1 MQQSLGMQDSI
12 PKKRVKV
19 LEIRER
25 LTSVEVAM
33 NNPEYTYRCPKKCPI
48 GKNCFVIKV
57 TEVIKEP
64 ITVLQKC
71 PDRKA
76 DIRIIIGGPRPP

>member
-1 MQQSLGMQDSI
+1 MQDSI
-12 PKKRVKV
+12 PKKRANV

-25 LTSVEVAM
+25 LTKVEVAM

-48 GKNCFVIKV
+48 GKRCFVIKV
-57 TEVIKEP
+57 AEAIKEP

-76 DIRIIIGGPRPP
+76 DIRIVIGGPRPP

>member
-1 MQQSLGMQDSI
+1 MQDSI
-12 PKKRVKV
+12 PQKRVKV

-33 NNPEYTYRCPKKCPI
+33 NNPEYTYRCPKKCLI